1 MPGTALALLAVFAS
15 SAALDWLGCLWH
27 RARERRAYAHG
38 AAVAAL
44 LELVQWAPVFL
55 ALDGAASLLSVM
67 VASVAG
73 SVVGSLLGFR
83 AAEPAVPRA
92 VVVDR

>member
-1 MPGTALALLAVFAS
+1 MPALALLAVFAS

-83 AAEPAVPRA
+83 AAEPRAPQAVT
-92 VVVDR
+92 VDRG

>member
-1 MPGTALALLAVFAS
+1 MPTLAALLAVFAS

-55 ALDGAASLLSVM
+55 ALDGAAPLPAVM
-67 VASVAG
+67 GASVAG
-73 SVVGSLLGFR
+73 SVVGSVLGFR
-83 AAEPAVPRA
+83 AADPPVPVARVIA
-92 VVVDR
+92 GD